1 MADGLACDLHWTWGR
16 RMDRVWFRD
25 WASNI
30 DELTAAQRRE
40 ATAVL
45 SGPPEGEASL
55 AAIELGINEERRCP
69 HSDSGG
75 ATAKA
80 ETAKARARVEHQSKT
95 PGTSLRKTEGPGAGG
110 ASVPDHQAGVRLRQG
125 SPSRSGE
132 ERAAACTASGLLE
145 PDDCPAAP
153 VVTGEKRVRNLPNRP
168 CGD

>member
-80 ETAKARARVEHQSKT
+80 ETAKARARVEHQF
-95 PGTSLRKTEGPGAGG
+95 RII
-110 ASVPDHQAGVRLRQG
+110 
-125 SPSRSGE
+125 
-132 ERAAACTASGLLE
+132 
-145 PDDCPAAP
+145 
-153 VVTGEKRVRNLPNRP
+153 KRVFGCDRVRHRGLERNVQRLAPLPGFSNLMIAQP
-168 CGD
+168 HLS